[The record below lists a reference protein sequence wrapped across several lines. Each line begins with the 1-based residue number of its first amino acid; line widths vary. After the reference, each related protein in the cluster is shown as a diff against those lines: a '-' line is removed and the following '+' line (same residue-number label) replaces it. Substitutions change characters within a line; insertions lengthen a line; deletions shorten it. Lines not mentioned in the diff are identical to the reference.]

1 MPSADEND
9 KLKKRISI
17 LEKQVESQMNRIM
30 VLGQE
35 NTRLKNDIKKNV
47 DRNDGLEKELDN
59 LITDNKYWK
68 EEYDLAEL
76 SISRKKNTIKDLQ
89 KKIDKLEKLKSCEA
103 IAKLRTTLV
112 KEIDYCLGR

>member
-1 MPSADEND
+1 M
-9 KLKKRISI
+9 KLSDQGGFVLELLHFTNKNVHKEWVGDLATTGLTHIALNVLD
-17 LEKQVESQMNRIM
+17 LEK
-30 VLGQE
+30 
-35 NTRLKNDIKKNV
+35 KV
-47 DRNDGLEKELDN
+47 DL